1 METYAL
7 TDMGVTRDMNQDY
20 FYTSEES
27 LGHLPNLFIVA
38 DGMGG
43 HQAGEFA
50 SRYTV
55 DCIVKGVKKCRKRD
69 PEAILLTAIK
79 GANDALKE
87 HARMYPKMRGMG
99 TTVVAATYKKG
110 QLTVANVGDSRLYV
124 VGENMSQITVDHS
137 LVQEMVR
144 IGEITE
150 EQARNHPDKNII
162 TRAIGAES
170 EVNVDFFHV
179 ELQAGDKV
187 LLCSDG
193 LTNMVENEQIQQI
206 LNDSEMTLE
215 KKVELLVD
223 TANKNGGKDNITVV
237 VMDPKID
244 EV

>member
-7 TDMGVTRDMNQDY
+7 TDMGIARSMNEDY
-20 FYTSEES
+20 FYISEES

-43 HQAGEFA
+43 HKAGEFA

-55 DCIVKGVKKCRKRD
+55 DAIVKSVKKCRKKD
-69 PEAILLTAIK
+69 PGAILQTGISAANEAIR
-79 GANDALKE
+79 E
-87 HARMYPKMRGMG
+87 HTRIHPNMRGMG
-99 TTVVAATYKKG
+99 TTVVAATYKNG
-110 QLTVANVGDSRLYV
+110 LLTVANVGDSRLYL
-124 VGENMSQITVDHS
+124 VGEKMRQITVDHS
-137 LVQEMVR
+137 LVQELIR

-150 EQARNHPDKNII
+150 EQAKTHPDKNVI
-162 TRAIGAES
+162 TRAIGPEKVVKIDFF
-170 EVNVDFFHV
+170 EVNIDP
-179 ELQAGDKV
+179 GDKV

-193 LTNMVENEQIQQI
+193 LTNMVQDEEIQMI
-206 LNDSEMTLE
+206 LCAKDMALD

-237 VMDPKID
+237 VMDPKIN

>member
-43 HQAGEFA
+43 HKAGEFA
-50 SRYTV
+50 SRHTV
-55 DCIVKGVKKCRKRD
+55 DSIVKGVKKCRKKD
-69 PEAILLTAIK
+69 PEAILQIAITS
-79 GANDALKE
+79 ANEALKE
-87 HARMYPKMRGMG
+87 HARIHPNMRGMG

-124 VGENMSQITVDHS
+124 VGDQMRQITVDHS

-162 TRAIGAES
+162 TRAIGAEKDV
-170 EVNVDFFHV
+170 EIDFFQV

-193 LTNMVENEQIQQI
+193 LTNMVENQQIQQI
-206 LNDSEMTLE
+206 LNGSEMTLE

-237 VMDPKID
+237 VMDPKIN